1 MRRCKRIRRAE
12 RRKNSAPPPPAC
24 ARRFRRDLSVARAQ
38 EFPEGRGRR
47 IPNFGFGKNEVK
59 FGELPAFGISRKGR
73 SEIFA
78 RDLQS
83 SRSFAAEKRG
93 TLRKDCQNVSMQRGK
108 IEGGQGAALPAVR
121 ILRSRAS
128 AAGGNRTA
136 CSACTE
142 LPLLAALLPEA
153 APPHGAILP
162 PVQAPP
168 AVAQRI
174 FPETREKM
182 RGNPPFADCP
192 PPLGFAFFSGARKPA
207 GFPRRGAQVG
217 EMRCRR
223 FRSVRRR
230 RSGCALSFLGIRIGA
245 SETGAGW
252 GILRPIF
259 REISAERGSDWENN

>member
-59 FGELPAFGISRKGR
+59 LGELPAFGISRKGR

-93 TLRKDCQNVSMQRGK
+93 TLRKDCQNVSMRRGK

-121 ILRSRAS
+121 ILRSRAP

-162 PVQAPP
+162 PVQVPP

-182 RGNPPFADCP
+182 RGTPPFADCP
-192 PPLGFAFFSGARKPA
+192 PPLGFAFFFGRAEARRIFP
-207 GFPRRGAQVG
+207 PRRAGRGNALQAFS
-217 EMRCRR
+217 ERETAAFRLRAFLSRDKDWR
-223 FRSVRRR
+223 FRDGDR
-230 RSGCALSFLGIRIGA
+230 LGDFA
-245 SETGAGW
+245 
-252 GILRPIF
+252 PDF
-259 REISAERGSDWENN
+259 